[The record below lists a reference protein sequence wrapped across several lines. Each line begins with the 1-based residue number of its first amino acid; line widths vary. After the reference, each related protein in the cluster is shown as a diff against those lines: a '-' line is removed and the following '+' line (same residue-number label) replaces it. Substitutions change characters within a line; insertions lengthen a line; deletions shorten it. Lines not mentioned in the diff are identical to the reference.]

1 MGISKS
7 DPIIIVGA
15 GAFGL
20 STAYH
25 LTLAGYTDI
34 SVYDKHDEI
43 PPQESAAN
51 DINKIMRA
59 EYEDPFYT
67 DLTLV
72 SHTVHH
78 ITRPNRSRIS
88 QQVKEAV
95 KAWKSPLFAPHW
107 HQVGFL
113 HCVSEEAPVRAVETL
128 QRFQKAAERSPT
140 LAKHVIPI
148 SGGKDIEDNVWQYK
162 AGPCSGWKGYLN
174 TFDGYVHSGNALIAL
189 YKATQVRGVKFFLG
203 QHGAVKEIVY
213 QNTPGGRKATGI
225 RTQKGPLVTAKLVIV
240 AVGAAA
246 GRLVPECGKQVVAK
260 SWSVAHVKLTDD
272 ETSALRGI
280 PVTYARDFG
289 FFFEPDPKTNLLKLC
304 PMGGGYVNT
313 DPKTGVSLPPSHAD
327 SAFMPLHDQQKVRKL
342 LSQTLPELAN
352 RPVVKQTLCWF
363 ADTNDSDFIIDY
375 VPNSNSSV
383 VLMSGDSG
391 HAAKLIPLIGD
402 WVKNLLE
409 AADDKQPV
417 QRWRWKETDDKDG
430 KWGDTVSWRLGNT
443 TEFAELQNPKASRL

>member
-34 SVYDKHDEI
+34 SVYDKHETI
-43 PPQESAAN
+43 PPQDSAAN
-51 DINKIMRA
+51 DINKILRA

-67 DLTLV
+67 DLTL
-72 SHTVHH
+72 
-78 ITRPNRSRIS
+78 
-88 QQVKEAV
+88 EAI
-95 KAWKSPLFAPHW
+95 KAWKTPLFAPHF

-113 HCVSEEAPVRAVETL
+113 HCVSGKAPDRAIETL
-128 QRFQKAAERSPT
+128 KRFQKAAEINPV

-148 SGGKDIEDNVWQYK
+148 EGGKDIEENVWQYK
-162 AGPCSGWKGYLN
+162 AGHCSGWKGYLN

-189 YKATQVRGVKFFLG
+189 YKATQVRGVKYFLG
-203 QHGAVKEIVY
+203 RHGGVREIVY

-225 RTQKGPLVTAKLVIV
+225 RTQQGRHVPAKLVIV

-246 GRLVPECGKQVVAK
+246 ARLVPECGKQVVAK
-260 SWSVAHVKLTDD
+260 SWSVAHVHLTED

-280 PVTYARDFG
+280 PVTYARDYG
-289 FFFEPDPKTNLLKLC
+289 FYFEPDPKTNLLKLC

-313 DPKTGVSLPPSHAD
+313 DPKTGVSLPPSHAE
-327 SAFMPLHDQQKVRKL
+327 SAFMPLHDQEKVRQL
-342 LSQTLPELAN
+342 LRETLPELAD
-352 RPVVKQTLCWF
+352 RPLVKQSLCWF

-375 VPNSNSSV
+375 VPKSSSSV

-409 AADDKQPV
+409 AADGKQPV
-417 QRWRWKETDDKDG
+417 DKWRWKDVGGDDG

-443 TEFAELQNPKASRL
+443 MEFAELQNPKASKL